1 MNLIVGPIMP
11 KVIDVTVETLLKIFG
26 VSVILGAVVL
36 ATVLIA
42 KYALKR
48 WGGEKVKTIAG
59 FIGIGLGVT
68 VALLCF
74 FGCTIMAVRGIL
86 FSLILLLASFS
97 DIKSRECDD
106 WLHVMIV
113 IVAFVGFEVSA
124 IPSMLLSSFVI
135 SLLMIL
141 SIFIGKGRIGGADIK
156 FCIASSLVLGL
167 KGSVIGLTLG
177 LVLAILMNIKRNK
190 KEGFPLVPYL
200 ATGFMV
206 AYFI

>member
-1 MNLIVGPIMP
+1 MNLIVGSIMP
-11 KVIDVTVETLLKIFG
+11 KIIDVTVETLLKIFG
-26 VSVILGAVVL
+26 VSVIFGAVVL

-48 WGGEKVKTIAG
+48 WGGEKVKIIAG
-59 FIGIGLGVT
+59 FVGIGLGVT

-74 FGCTIMAVRGIL
+74 FGCTTMTVRGIL

-113 IVAFVGFEVSA
+113 IVAFVGFELSG
-124 IPSMLLSSFVI
+124 IPSMLISAFIV

-156 FCIASSLVLGL
+156 SCVASSLVLGL
-167 KGSVIGLTLG
+167 KNSVIGLTLG

>member
-59 FIGIGLGVT
+59 FVGIGLGVT
-68 VALLCF
+68 VTLLYF
-74 FGCTIMAVRGIL
+74 FGCTTMAVRGIL

-106 WLHVMIV
+106 WLHVMII
-113 IVAFVGFEVSA
+113 IVAFVGFELSA
-124 IPSMLLSSFVI
+124 IPSMLLSGFVI

-141 SIFIGKGRIGGADIK
+141 SIFIGKERIGGADIK

>member
-48 WGGEKVKTIAG
+48 WGGEKVKTITG
-59 FIGIGLGVT
+59 FVGIGLVVT

-74 FGCTIMAVRGIL
+74 FGCTTMAVRGIL

-113 IVAFVGFEVSA
+113 IVAFV
-124 IPSMLLSSFVI
+124 L
-135 SLLMIL
+135 
-141 SIFIGKGRIGGADIK
+141 
-156 FCIASSLVLGL
+156 
-167 KGSVIGLTLG
+167 
-177 LVLAILMNIKRNK
+177 
-190 KEGFPLVPYL
+190 
-200 ATGFMV
+200 
-206 AYFI
+206 